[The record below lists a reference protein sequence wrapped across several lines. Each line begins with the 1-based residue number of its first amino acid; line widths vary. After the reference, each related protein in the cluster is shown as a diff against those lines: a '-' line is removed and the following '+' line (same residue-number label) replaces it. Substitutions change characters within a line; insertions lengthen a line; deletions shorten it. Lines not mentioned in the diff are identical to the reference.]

1 MVERVAREGGLEQ
14 HQGVVFVIIAGM
26 IFGLMPLMAR
36 QIYEQGSN
44 PITLTLHR
52 FLLSIPFLFILAKS
66 TRADFAL
73 TKPYIR
79 WVILLALGFAPTSFL
94 LYASYNYISSGVA
107 TTIHF
112 IYPVLVLL
120 GCVVV
125 YRERLDRTQM
135 MGALLSL
142 LGIVSFIELKDGL
155 ALKGLFLAFLSGVT
169 LTFYVIYLAK
179 GKVKAVNQYELAC
192 LLSVA
197 SAIIL
202 FIPALLANSLT
213 FKLTLFGWGY
223 TLFFAIAT
231 SGIAIVL
238 FQIGVDKIGPQRAS
252 LLSTMEPVT
261 GVVVGVLFLGELLT
275 VRILI
280 GICFILTATTLIALK
295 KSD

>member
-1 MVERVAREGGLEQ
+1 MIVERKEKTSERNRGAI
-14 HQGVVFVIIAGM
+14 FVIIAGI

-36 QIYEQGSN
+36 QIYELGSN
-44 PITLTLHR
+44 PVTLTLHR
-52 FLLSIPFLFILAKS
+52 FLFSIPFLFVLAKS

-79 WVILLALGFAPTSFL
+79 WVFLLALGFAPTSFL

-135 MGALLSL
+135 IGAILSL
-142 LGIVSFIELKDGL
+142 LGVLSFLELKDGL

-197 SAIIL
+197 SVIIL
-202 FIPALLANSLT
+202 FIPALFTNNLTNNLT
-213 FKLTLFGWGY
+213 FFGWGY

-231 SGIAIVL
+231 SGVAIVL
-238 FQIGVDKIGPQRAS
+238 FQIGVEKIGPQRAS

-261 GVVVGVLFLGELLT
+261 GVVVGILFLGELLT
-275 VRILI
+275 LRTFMGILL
-280 GICFILTATTLIALK
+280 ILAATTLIALK
-295 KSD
+295 KSG